1 MMEGTELYGAQSF
14 HYTGTYQNERFPSL
28 LRLLKMPF
36 VGIDSEA
43 LNRIGRHAA
52 GLYEDTSSLASPAIT
67 LAILINSVCVTQ
79 LYSSQLLLRWMRK

>member
-1 MMEGTELYGAQSF
+1 MAHRVSTIQV
-14 HYTGTYQNERFPSL
+14 TGTYQNERFPSL

-52 GLYEDTSSLASPAIT
+52 GLCTRIRAPSRLQQSL
-67 LAILINSVCVTQ
+67 
-79 LYSSQLLLRWMRK
+79 